1 MAKKK
6 IFTPTIVILSLVS
19 LFNDVSSEMLLPVL
33 PIYLSSIGFS
43 ALYIGILEGFA
54 EAVVGLSKG
63 YFGQRSD
70 ETGNRVSFVRVG
82 YSLSAVA
89 KPIIALLTYPFWV
102 FLSRTF
108 DRLGKGIRTNAR
120 DAMLADESSHE
131 NRGKV
136 FGFHRAMDTVGAA
149 IGPAL
154 ALVYLYFHPGKY
166 AEVFLLAFIPSVV
179 AVAFTFVLR
188 QKQIPKKAEKK
199 AFRFFS
205 YFSYWKDASVT
216 YKKIVPAFL
225 LFALFNSSD
234 AFLILIGKHHG
245 LDDTTIILA
254 YIFFNVVYAIFAY
267 PMGHL
272 ADKYGM
278 KFSYSIGLIA
288 FIVAY
293 VLIPFASTP
302 VLFFAVFFVYAFF
315 PASTD
320 GISKA
325 WITTIC
331 SAESKGTA
339 LGFYTS
345 FQSLIALLA
354 SSLAGFLWIQLNPSS
369 VFFISAGGAFL
380 VLLYILFVPRERRK
394 SPSVAGV

>member
-1 MAKKK
+1 MSKKK
-6 IFTPTIVILSLVS
+6 IFTPTIVVLSLVS

-70 ETGNRVSFVRVG
+70 ETGNRVSFVRFG

-89 KPIIALLTYPFWV
+89 KPMMALLTYPFWI

-120 DAMLADESSHE
+120 DAMLADESEHE
-131 NRGKV
+131 HRGKV

-179 AVAFTFVLR
+179 AVILTFVLK
-188 QKQIPKKAEKK
+188 QKEIPKKAEKK
-199 AFRFFS
+199 TFRFFS
-205 YFSYWKDASVT
+205 YFSYWKEASEQ
-216 YKKIVPAFL
+216 YKKVVPAFL

-234 AFLILIGKHHG
+234 AFLILMGKHHG

-254 YIFFNVVYAIFAY
+254 YIFFNIVYAALAF
-267 PMGHL
+267 PMGRL
-272 ADKYGM
+272 ADKHGM
-278 KFSYSIGLIA
+278 KVSYSIGLLA
-288 FIVAY
+288 FIAAY

-302 VLFFAVFFVYAFF
+302 LLFFATFFIYSLF

-320 GISKA
+320 GISRA

-331 SAESKGTA
+331 SAEAKGTA

-345 FQSLIALLA
+345 FQSIIALLA
-354 SSLAGFLWIQLNPSS
+354 SSLAGFLWIKLNPPAL
-369 VFFISAGGAFL
+369 FFISAAGGVL
-380 VLLYILFVPRERRK
+380 VLIYMIFFLDVRGK
-394 SPSVAGV
+394 SASVQPT

>member
-1 MAKKK
+1 MSKKK

-43 ALYIGILEGFA
+43 VLYIGILEGFA

-70 ETGNRVSFVRVG
+70 ETGNRVSFVRFG

-89 KPIIALLTYPFWV
+89 KPMMAFLTYPFWI

-108 DRLGKGIRTNAR
+108 DRLGKGVRTNAR
-120 DAMLADESSHE
+120 DAMLADESLHE
-131 NRGKV
+131 HRGRV
-136 FGFHRAMDTVGAA
+136 FGFHRGMDTVGAA

-154 ALVYLYFHPGKY
+154 ALVYLYFNPGKY
-166 AEVFLLAFIPSVV
+166 AEVFLLAFIPSVA
-179 AVAFTFVLR
+179 AVILTFVLK
-188 QKQIPKKAEKK
+188 QKEIPKKDEKK
-199 AFRFFS
+199 SFRFLS
-205 YFSYWKDASVT
+205 YFSYWKESSAQYRKV
-216 YKKIVPAFL
+216 VPAFL

-245 LDDTTIILA
+245 LDDTTIILS
-254 YIFFNVVYAIFAY
+254 YIFFNIVYAAFAF
-267 PMGHL
+267 PMGRL

-278 KFSYSIGLIA
+278 KLSYSIGLLA
-288 FIVAY
+288 FIIAY
-293 VLIPFASTP
+293 LFIPFASTP
-302 VLFFAVFFVYAFF
+302 VLFFSAFFIYALF

-331 SAESKGTA
+331 APNAKGTA
-339 LGFYTS
+339 LGFFTS
-345 FQSLIALLA
+345 FQSIMALVA
-354 SSLAGFLWIQLNPSS
+354 SSLAGLLWIKLNPQA
-369 VFFISAGGAFL
+369 VFFISAAGAFS
-380 VLLYILFVPRERRK
+380 VFVYVIFFLKVQRK
-394 SPSVAGV
+394 LPSEALT

>member
-1 MAKKK
+1 MSAKK

-70 ETGNRVSFVRVG
+70 ETNDRVSFVRYG

-89 KPIIALLTYPFWV
+89 KPMMAFLVYPFWI

-120 DAMLADESSHE
+120 DAMLADESHHE
-131 NRGKV
+131 HRGKV

-154 ALVYLYFHPGKY
+154 ALAYLYFNPGKY
-166 AEVFLLAFIPSVV
+166 TQVFLLAFLPSVISV
-179 AVAFTFVLR
+179 SLTFVLK
-188 QKQIPKKAEKK
+188 QKNVIRKPAKRS
-199 AFRFFS
+199 FRFFS
-205 YFSYWKDASVT
+205 YFSYWKNASAQ
-216 YKKIVPAFL
+216 YKKVVPAFL

-245 LDDTTIILA
+245 LNDTIIILA
-254 YIFFNVVYAIFAY
+254 YIFFNVVYAAFAF
-267 PMGHL
+267 PLGRL
-272 ADKYGM
+272 ADNFGM
-278 KFSYSIGLIA
+278 KFSYSIGLAA
-288 FIVAY
+288 FILAY
-293 VLIPFASTP
+293 MIMPFATTP
-302 VLFFAVFFVYAFF
+302 VLFFSAFFVYAIF

-320 GISKA
+320 GVSKA

-331 SAESKGTA
+331 ATESKATA

-345 FQSLIALLA
+345 LQSIVALVA
-354 SSLAGFLWIQLNPSS
+354 SSLAGLLWVKLNPLA
-369 VFFISAGGAFL
+369 VFFISSAGAFI
-380 VLLYILFVPRERRK
+380 VLLYVFFGLKSQRK
-394 SPSVAGV
+394 VSSITPA

>member
-1 MAKKK
+1 LKKK

-70 ETGNRVSFVRVG
+70 ETGNRVSFVRFG

-89 KPIIALLTYPFWV
+89 KPMMAFLTYPFWI

-120 DAMLADESSHE
+120 DAMLADESLHE
-131 NRGKV
+131 DRGKV
-136 FGFHRAMDTVGAA
+136 FGFHRALDTVGAA

-154 ALVYLYFHPGKY
+154 ALIYLYFNPGKY
-166 AEVFLLAFIPSVV
+166 AQVFLLAFIPSVV
-179 AVAFTFVLR
+179 AVVLTFVLK
-188 QKQIPKKAEKK
+188 QKEIPKKKEKRS
-199 AFRFFS
+199 FRLLS
-205 YFSYWKDASVT
+205 YFSYWKDASGQ
-216 YKKIVPAFL
+216 YKKVVPAFL

-254 YIFFNVVYAIFAY
+254 YIFFNMVYASLAF
-267 PMGHL
+267 PMGRL

-278 KFSYSIGLIA
+278 KVTYSIGLFA
-288 FIVAY
+288 FIAAY
-293 VLIPFASTP
+293 LFIPFASTP
-302 VLFFAVFFVYAFF
+302 VLFFAAFFIYALF

-331 SAESKGTA
+331 SPETKGTA
-339 LGFYTS
+339 LGFFTS
-345 FQSLIALLA
+345 FQSLIALVA
-354 SSLAGFLWIQLNPSS
+354 SSLAGLLWIKLNPPA
-369 VFFISAGGAFL
+369 VFFISAAGTFVVLIYIIFFL
-380 VLLYILFVPRERRK
+380 NEQRK
-394 SPSVAGV
+394 AASVQST